1 MELETEIEMN
11 KWVVDHISKCGGGGA
26 LLSYDITAVSPIK
39 RTMSCGKL

>member
-11 KWVVDHISKCGGGGA
+11 KWVVDHISKCGGGA